1 MLLGAP
7 APPGEGRCLVGSAS
21 SWAHRTF
28 GDVANQLV
36 DVIPACLLRA
46 HRRARNGHEGV
57 HTQTLEAYGHGLYAV
72 QYEELAAGL
81 GAVEKATPV
90 RLQGR
95 TVMIVAGHVIYP
107 IRYAKRDVPVTAA
120 RLRRATGFRAEL
132 IRRHGPEPMQQALDL
147 GLDELEEPETHPDL
161 GLLPEDTRLVL
172 VAYACSME
180 QGVMRIEWGSAELRR
195 EDRYLIWH
203 HHEPLPVEGRPQ

>member
-1 MLLGAP
+1 M
-7 APPGEGRCLVGSAS
+7 GSVS
-21 SWAHRTF
+21 RWARETF
-28 GDVANQLV
+28 GAVTEQLAEV
-36 DVIPACLLRA
+36 VPACLLRA
-46 HRRARNGHEGV
+46 HARARDAHEGV

-81 GAVEKATPV
+81 GAIADARPV

-95 TVMIVAGHVIYP
+95 TLVIVAGHVIYP
-107 IRYAKRDVPVTAA
+107 LRYAKKDVPVTAA

-161 GLLPEDTRLVL
+161 GLLPEDIRLVL
-172 VAYACSME
+172 VAYACSMDR
-180 QGVMRIEWGSAELRR
+180 GVMRVEWGSAELRR
-195 EDRYLIWH
+195 EDRYLVWH
-203 HHEPLPVEGRPQ
+203 HHEPLSLNGRPSGAG